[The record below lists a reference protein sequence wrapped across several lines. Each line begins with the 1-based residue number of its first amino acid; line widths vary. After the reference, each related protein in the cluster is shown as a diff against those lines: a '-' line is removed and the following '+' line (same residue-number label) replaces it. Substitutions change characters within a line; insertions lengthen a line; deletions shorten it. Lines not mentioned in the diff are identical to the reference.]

1 MRLLEWDADVY
12 DSLPLPHER
21 WGAGVIERLRLAGD
35 ETVVDLGCGTGR
47 DAEALLQHLPEGRV
61 VAVDGSVQMLDR
73 LRSRLGGRLDRVDV
87 VQADLAAP
95 LPPQVAGDAVMSV
108 ATFHWIDDHAALFRH
123 VAAALP
129 PGGHLEAEFGGQGN
143 IAGFQAAVVRAGG
156 PEEPTAWRFADRAS
170 TAAALTAAGF
180 RDVDV
185 RVVQDPAVLERGDR
199 LEAFIATVLLPALLR
214 DMSPEEGAALVRRTA
229 AAMPEPVVDYVR
241 MQVSAVRGPA
251 ESR

>member
-1 MRLLEWDADVY
+1 MQLLEWDAAVY

-21 WGAGVIERLRLAGD
+21 WGAGVVDRLGLTGD

-47 DAEALLQHLPEGRV
+47 DAQLLLDRLPEGRV

-73 LRSRLGGRLDRVDV
+73 LRSRLHDRLDRVEV
-87 VQADLAAP
+87 VRADLAAP
-95 LPPQVAGDAVMSV
+95 LPPQVRGDAAMSV
-108 ATFHWIDDHAALFRH
+108 ATFHWVDDHAALFRH

-129 PGGHLEAEFGGQGN
+129 PGGRLEAEFGGRGN
-143 IAGFQAAVVRAGG
+143 IAGFQTAVARAGG
-156 PEEPTAWRFADRAS
+156 PEQPTAWRFADEAA
-170 TAAALTAAGF
+170 TAAALQAAGF

-185 RVVQDPAVLERGDR
+185 RVVPDPAVLERGDQ

-214 DMSPEEGAALVRRTA
+214 DLPAQEGADLVRRTA

-241 MQVSAVRGPA
+241 MQVSAVR
-251 ESR
+251 S